1 LDEPNRKPP
10 PQRGRGGRPRKALLA
25 PDRKLT
31 WAETLDIAA
40 SVVGSQ
46 LLALK
51 AAAEERGLEPRE
63 QQWLADLVD
72 RCALI
77 EGQRVRLVLAALASE
92 QLTVEQRSAII
103 QSLTGVTPMPAQA
116 LEEVKP

>member
-1 LDEPNRKPP
+1 LDAPNSKPP
-10 PQRGRGGRPRKALLA
+10 PQRGRGGRPKTVLLA
-25 PDRKLT
+25 PGKKLT

-40 SVVGSQ
+40 SAVGSQ

-51 AAAEERGLEPRE
+51 AAAEQRGLTRE
-63 QQWLADLVD
+63 EREWMAALVD

-92 QLTVEQRSAII
+92 HLTVEQRSAII
-103 QSLTGVTPMPAQA
+103 QSLTGVTPMPE
-116 LEEVKP
+116 LPEEVKP

>member
-1 LDEPNRKPP
+1 MDV
-10 PQRGRGGRPRKALLA
+10 
-25 PDRKLT
+25 
-31 WAETLDIAA
+31 AA
-40 SVVGSQ
+40 SVVGNQ

-51 AAAEERGLEPRE
+51 ATAAKRELTRKE
-63 QQWLADLVD
+63 QQWVIDLVD